1 MGEGYGCSNFHF
13 TYSALAIK
21 FIQLQAS
28 PIMMSPQY
36 SKDQITRR
44 KDYCTHSWV
53 TMYDLHVKWYKI
65 PYIHACVLFAC
76 TSSSSHSFLMLVQ
89 CNMRP

>member
-1 MGEGYGCSNFHF
+1 MGEGYGCSNF

-36 SKDQITRR
+36 SKDR
-44 KDYCTHSWV
+44 
-53 TMYDLHVKWYKI
+53 
-65 PYIHACVLFAC
+65 
-76 TSSSSHSFLMLVQ
+76 SHGERTTVHIVGSPCMLY
-89 CNMRP
+89 M

>member
-36 SKDQITRR
+36 SKDRSQGERTTVHIVGSP
-44 KDYCTHSWV
+44 C
-53 TMYDLHVKWYKI
+53 
-65 PYIHACVLFAC
+65 
-76 TSSSSHSFLMLVQ
+76 MLY
-89 CNMRP
+89 M

>member
-28 PIMMSPQY
+28 PLMMSPQY
-36 SKDQITRR
+36 SKDRSQEERTTVHTVGSP
-44 KDYCTHSWV
+44 C
-53 TMYDLHVKWYKI
+53 
-65 PYIHACVLFAC
+65 
-76 TSSSSHSFLMLVQ
+76 ML
-89 CNMRP
+89 NM

>member
-13 TYSALAIK
+13 TYSAFAIK

-36 SKDQITRR
+36 SKDRSQGERIN
-44 KDYCTHSWV
+44 CTHSWV
-53 TMYDLHVKWYKI
+53 TMHALHVKWYKI

-76 TSSSSHSFLMLVQ
+76 TFSHSF
-89 CNMRP
+89 

>member
-1 MGEGYGCSNFHF
+1 MGEGYGCSNYHF

-28 PIMMSPQY
+28 PIMMSLQY
-36 SKDQITRR
+36 SKDRS

-53 TMYDLHVKWYKI
+53 TMHALHVKRYKI

-76 TSSSSHSFLMLVQ
+76 TSSHSFLMLVQ
-89 CNMRP
+89 YNMRT

>member
-28 PIMMSPQY
+28 PIMMSPQH
-36 SKDQITRR
+36 SKDRSQGERT
-44 KDYCTHSWV
+44 TV
-53 TMYDLHVKWYKI
+53 TMHALHVKW
-65 PYIHACVLFAC
+65 
-76 TSSSSHSFLMLVQ
+76 
-89 CNMRP
+89 